1 MIIVLGHIEIDPS
14 EGDDFLGDV
23 DVINP
28 KKRAGSGC
36 LSYSTTGDSQK
47 TGHIA
52 VAERWQDQ
60 QSLTAHLEHEAT
72 QAFIEKWSGRMRAQ
86 VMKYDAFN
94 ERSLV
99 E

>member
-14 EGDDFLGDV
+14 EVDEFLGDV
-23 DVINP
+23 AAIDP
-28 KKRAGSGC
+28 TQRAGSGC
-36 LSYSTTGDSQK
+36 ISYSTVGDSRK

-60 QSLTAHLEHEAT
+60 HSLTAHLEHEGT
-72 QAFIEKWSGRMRAQ
+72 RAFIEKWSGRMRAE